1 VSRRATLLVAGAALV
16 AVIGCSNLADQGGG
30 VIALEIVTPPSLT
43 VETGDSLQLTARALD
58 KNGDVVPA
66 PITWRAADA
75 NVTVDPT
82 TGIVVGQVANSSGRV
97 QATSGSLASPFIA
110 ISVTARADTIAIAGE
125 KTFTVTAAET
135 TSPPLVAQL
144 LTLQPPGPLASRTL
158 IYEIVEPVF
167 ATPAAR
173 TVEIAGGV
181 LIDTV
186 TTGADGAPSPPVT
199 LVRIPGISAP
209 PSVQVEVRAF
219 RTKGTPVPGS
229 GQRFTV
235 LFE

>member
-1 VSRRATLLVAGAALV
+1 VSRRAVLFLAGAAL
-16 AVIGCSNLADQGGG
+16 AAAAGCSDLSDQGGG
-30 VIALEIVTPPSLT
+30 VIALEIVTPPVLA

-58 KNGDVVPA
+58 KNGDVIPA

-75 NVTVDPT
+75 NVTVDPA
-82 TGIVVGQVANSSGRV
+82 TGIVVGQVPNSSGRV
-97 QATSGSLASPFIA
+97 QATSGSLSSPLIA
-110 ISVTARADTIAIAGE
+110 ITVTARVDTIVIVGE
-125 KTFTVTAAET
+125 QTVTVAATET
-135 TSPPLVAQL
+135 TTPPLVAQL
-144 LTLQPPGPLASRTL
+144 LTLQPPGPVASRPL

-186 TTGADGAPSPPVT
+186 TTGADGGPSTPVT
-199 LVRIPGISAP
+199 LVRIPGTQAPASA
-209 PSVQVEVRAF
+209 QVEVRAV